1 MENEYLLEVKD
12 LHTSFNVPSGEVR
25 SVNGVS
31 FNLKRGE
38 VLGIVGESG
47 SGKSVTAYS
56 VMQILEKPGRVIGGS
71 IKFKGQE
78 LLGLPNKQLQRI
90 RGKNISIIFQDSMS
104 SLNPVWSIGNQ
115 LMEAVKIHEDEE
127 HKRNRKARIK
137 ELRAEIKVKE
147 KEIDIA
153 PYKAKYKEAEKAY
166 FKDKSEENKKRYDEA
181 QKEFVEKYSPI
192 KKLKDELNDSVH
204 FARKRALEMLRLV
217 GINEPEKRLKQY
229 PFEHSG
235 GMLQRTMIAMAL
247 INEPDLIIADEPTT
261 ALDVTIQA
269 QILELLIDLQKRLN
283 VGIIIITHDL
293 GVVAQICHR
302 VNVMYAGRIVETGTV
317 DDIFYNPQHEYTKG
331 LINSIPKAG
340 KRADKLEPI
349 PGNPV
354 DVFTLPS
361 GCSFAPRCKNCM
373 KVCLKKFPKF
383 LQVKDDH
390 YTACFK
396 YLEKLVDED
405 KISEEEFVKYL
416 DSCEEGNK
424 AFSRISRLDVEKAYQ
439 DYLNKKKENAAKTS
453 DNSISKDEIE
463 AARYQTKE
471 AKLEYYRAKRDF
483 AYAKK
488 EHRAGGKERL
498 SIDKND
504 VHKKIKHHKVEI
516 KSQANNMSASEF
528 DAYLDELVI
537 STTPVNPDSSEE
549 KVLEVKKECKAA
561 RKNVLK
567 GLFKKPRKE
576 RIQALTELDR
586 AKEKVM
592 QAKRD
597 LVWKKYVDKKMISTK
612 KALTKIYEKKT
623 EKKER

>member
-1 MENEYLLEVKD
+1 MENEILLEVKD
-12 LHTSFNVPSGEVR
+12 LHTSFNVPAGEVR
-25 SVNGVS
+25 SVNGIS
-31 FNLKRGE
+31 FTLRRGE

-56 VMQILEKPGRVIGGS
+56 IMQILEKPGRVIGGS

-78 LLGLPNKQLQRI
+78 MLNVPNKQLQKI
-90 RGKNISIIFQDSMS
+90 RGKNVAIIFQDAMS
-104 SLNPVWSIGNQ
+104 SLNPVWSIGDQ
-115 LMEAVKIHEDEE
+115 LMEAVRIHEGAEA
-127 HKRNRKARIK
+127 KAARKARIK
-137 ELRAEIKVKE
+137 ELKAEIKARKQ
-147 KEIDIA
+147 
-153 PYKAKYKEAEKAY
+153 
-166 FKDKSEENKKRYDEA
+166 ENKPYNDLE
-181 QKEFVEKYSPI
+181 E
-192 KKLKDELNDSVH
+192 ELYNKVN
-204 FARKRALEMLRLV
+204 FARNRALEMLKLV

-269 QILELLIDLQKRLN
+269 QILELLLDLQKRLN

-302 VNVMYAGRIVETGTV
+302 VNVMYAGRVVETGTC

-331 LINSIPKAG
+331 LINSIPKAD
-340 KRADKLEPI
+340 KRVDKLEPI

-383 LQVKDDH
+383 IKVSEDH

-396 YLEKLVDED
+396 YLEHLVDEG
-405 KISEEEFVKYL
+405 KISEKEFKDYL

-439 DYLNKKKENAAKTS
+439 DYLAKKAEFDNANKEGSLSKEELETAKF
-453 DNSISKDEIE
+453 
-463 AARYQTKE
+463 RVGE
-471 AKLEYYRAKRDF
+471 AKREYYRARRDF
-483 AYAKK
+483 NYSLKDQ
-488 EHRAGGKERL
+488 RVGGSEKL

-516 KSQANNMSASEF
+516 DSLALALEKPAF
-528 DAYLDELVI
+528 DRYLKDLVI
-537 STTPVNPDSSEE
+537 STTPVNPDASEE
-549 KVLEVKKECKAA
+549 AVREA
-561 RKNVLK
+561 
-567 GLFKKPRKE
+567 
-576 RIQALTELDR
+576 ELNLAK
-586 AKEKVM
+586 AKEDYRAISWTERQTKIEAKAKVDTAREQLM
-592 QAKRD
+592 KAKKD
-597 LVWKKYVDKKMISTK
+597 LYWFNYINKKLESTR
-612 KALTKIYEKKT
+612 KALTNIYDSAHKREAKRLEKEKQKEEKKGH
-623 EKKER
+623 RL

>member
-1 MENEYLLEVKD
+1 MENDVLLEVKD

-31 FNLKRGE
+31 FTLKRGE

-115 LMEAVKIHEDEE
+115 LREAVRIHEDEE
-127 HKRNRKARIK
+127 HKKNRKARINDLK
-137 ELRAEIKVKE
+137 AEIKAKEMELDINGSKIALKEAKATLKNDASEDNKARVATLE
-147 KEIDIA
+147 KELEDKQNVIA
-153 PYKAKYKEAEKAY
+153 PLKQELHDLVN
-166 FKDKSEENKKRYDEA
+166 FA
-181 QKEFVEKYSPI
+181 Q
-192 KKLKDELNDSVH
+192 
-204 FARKRALEMLRLV
+204 KRALEMLRLV

-383 LQVKDDH
+383 LQVNDEH

-396 YLEKLVDED
+396 YLEKLYQEG
-405 KISEEEFVKYL
+405 KISEEEFDKYV

-424 AFSRISRLDVEKAYQ
+424 AFSRITRLDVEKAYQ
-439 DYLNKKKENAAKTS
+439 DYLAKKEENAAKNS
-453 DNSISKDEIE
+453 DNSLSKDELE
-463 AARYQTKE
+463 ASKYQLRE
-471 AKLEYYRAKRDF
+471 AKLEYHRAKRDF
-483 AYAKK
+483 AYAMK
-488 EHRAGGKERL
+488 ERRTGGKERL

-516 KSQANNMSASEF
+516 STKAVNMSSDEF
-528 DAYLDELVI
+528 DAYLENLVI
-537 STTPVNPDSSEE
+537 STTPVNPDSSKEAVQEAKNNLKETKKNYASQKSVSREE
-549 KVLEVKKECKAA
+549 KIK
-561 RKNVLK
+561 
-567 GLFKKPRKE
+567 
-576 RIQALTELDR
+576 ALTAVDA
-586 AKEKVM
+586 AKEKVL
-592 QAKRD
+592 QSKRD
-597 LVWKKYVDKKMISTK
+597 LVWFNYISKKMLSAK
-612 KALTKIYEKKT
+612 KALTRIYEKKKG
-623 EKKER
+623 E

>member
-1 MENEYLLEVKD
+1 MENDVLLEVKD

-31 FNLKRGE
+31 FTLKRGE

-115 LMEAVKIHEDEE
+115 LREAVRIHEDEE
-127 HKRNRKARIK
+127 HKKNRKARIN
-137 ELRAEIKVKE
+137 ELKAEIKAKETEFVNNPEEKE
-147 KEIDIA
+147 KAIA
-153 PYKAKYKEAEKAY
+153 PLKQELHDQVN
-166 FKDKSEENKKRYDEA
+166 FA
-181 QKEFVEKYSPI
+181 Q
-192 KKLKDELNDSVH
+192 
-204 FARKRALEMLRLV
+204 KRALEMLRLV

-235 GMLQRTMIAMAL
+235 GMLQRVMIAMAL

-383 LQVKDDH
+383 LQVNDEH

-396 YLEKLVDED
+396 YLEKLYQEG
-405 KISEEEFVKYL
+405 KISEEEFDKYV

-424 AFSRISRLDVEKAYQ
+424 AFSRITRLDVEKAYQ
-439 DYLNKKKENAAKTS
+439 DYLAKKEESTAKNS
-453 DNSISKDEIE
+453 DNSLSKDELE
-463 AARYQTKE
+463 ASKYQLRE
-471 AKLEYYRAKRDF
+471 AKLEYHRAKRDF
-483 AYAKK
+483 AYATK
-488 EHRAGGKERL
+488 ERRTGGKERL

-516 KSQANNMSASEF
+516 STKAVNMSSDEF
-528 DAYLDELVI
+528 DAYLENLVI
-537 STTPVNPDSSEE
+537 STTPVNPDSSKEAVQEAKNNLKEAKKNYASQKSISREE
-549 KVLEVKKECKAA
+549 KIK
-561 RKNVLK
+561 
-567 GLFKKPRKE
+567 
-576 RIQALTELDR
+576 ALTAVDA
-586 AKEKVM
+586 AKEKVL
-592 QAKRD
+592 QSKRD
-597 LVWKKYVDKKMISTK
+597 LVWFNYISKKMLSAK
-612 KALTKIYEKKT
+612 KALTRIYEKKKG
-623 EKKER
+623 E

>member
-1 MENEYLLEVKD
+1 MEKEVLLEVKD

-31 FNLKRGE
+31 FTLRRGE

-115 LMEAVKIHEDEE
+115 LREAVKIHEDSE
-127 HKRNRKARIK
+127 HKKNRKARIA
-137 ELRAEIKVKE
+137 ELKAEIKAKETEFANNPEEKE
-147 KEIDIA
+147 KTIA
-153 PYKAKYKEAEKAY
+153 PLKQELHDQVN
-166 FKDKSEENKKRYDEA
+166 FA
-181 QKEFVEKYSPI
+181 Q
-192 KKLKDELNDSVH
+192 
-204 FARKRALEMLRLV
+204 KRALEMLRLV

-235 GMLQRTMIAMAL
+235 GMLQRVMIAMAL

-383 LQVKDDH
+383 IQVGDDH

-396 YLEKLVDED
+396 YLEKLYQEGKIKEED
-405 KISEEEFVKYL
+405 FDKYI

-439 DYLNKKKENAAKTS
+439 DYLSKKAENTAKIG
-453 DNSISKDEIE
+453 DNASSKDEIE
-463 AARYQTKE
+463 AARYQIRD
-471 AKLEYYRAKRDF
+471 AKLEYRRAKRDF
-483 AYAKK
+483 AYAIK
-488 EHRAGGKERL
+488 ERHTGGKERL

-516 KSQANNMSASEF
+516 GTKAPNMSADEF
-528 DAYLDELVI
+528 NAYLETLVI
-537 STTPVNPDSSEE
+537 STTPVNPNASKEAVQEAKNNLKVARKNYAAQKKVSREE
-549 KVLEVKKECKAA
+549 KVK
-561 RKNVLK
+561 
-567 GLFKKPRKE
+567 
-576 RIQALTELDR
+576 ALTEIDA
-586 AKEKVM
+586 AKEKVA
-592 QAKRD
+592 QSKRD
-597 LVWKKYVDKKMISTK
+597 LVWFNYIEKKMLSTK
-612 KALTKIYEKKT
+612 KALARIYEKKKG
-623 EKKER
+623 E

>member
-1 MENEYLLEVKD
+1 MEKEVLLEVKD

-31 FNLKRGE
+31 FTLNRGE

-115 LMEAVKIHEDEE
+115 LREAVRIHEDVE
-127 HKRNRKARIK
+127 HKKNRKARIK
-137 ELRAEIKVKE
+137 ELKAEIKAKETEFANNSEEKE
-147 KEIDIA
+147 KVIA
-153 PYKAKYKEAEKAY
+153 PLKQELHDLVY
-166 FKDKSEENKKRYDEA
+166 FA
-181 QKEFVEKYSPI
+181 Q
-192 KKLKDELNDSVH
+192 
-204 FARKRALEMLRLV
+204 KRALEMLRLV

-235 GMLQRTMIAMAL
+235 GMLQRVMIAMAL
-247 INEPDLIIADEPTT
+247 INEPGLIIADEPTT

-383 LQVKDDH
+383 IQVGDNH

-396 YLEKLVDED
+396 YLEKLYQEG
-405 KISEEEFVKYL
+405 KISEEDFDKYV

-439 DYLNKKKENAAKTS
+439 DYLAKKEANAVKIS
-453 DNSISKDEIE
+453 DKSLSKDEIE
-463 AARYQTKE
+463 AARYQTRD
-471 AKLEYYRAKRDF
+471 AKLEYHRAKRDF
-483 AYAKK
+483 AYAMR
-488 EHRAGGKERL
+488 ERHAGGKERL

-516 KSQANNMSASEF
+516 TTKAINMSSDEF
-528 DAYLDELVI
+528 DAYLDNLVI
-537 STTPVNPDSSEE
+537 STTPVNPDSSVEAVQE
-549 KVLEVKKECKAA
+549 AKNNLKAA
-561 RKNVLK
+561 KKNYAAQ
-567 GLFKKPRKE
+567 KKISRESK
-576 RIQALTELDR
+576 IKALTEVDA
-586 AKEKVM
+586 AKEKVL
-592 QAKRD
+592 QSKRD
-597 LVWKKYVDKKMISTK
+597 LVWFNYINKKMLSTK
-612 KALTKIYEKKT
+612 KALVRIYEKKKG
-623 EKKER
+623 E

>member
-1 MENEYLLEVKD
+1 MENEVLLEVKD

-31 FNLKRGE
+31 FTLRRGE

-78 LLGLPNKQLQRI
+78 LLGLPNRQLQRI

-115 LMEAVKIHEDEE
+115 LMEAVRIHEDEE
-127 HKRNRKARIK
+127 HKKNRKARIN
-137 ELRAEIKVKE
+137 ELKAEIKAKEVELDINSSKAKLNEAKKAAKDEEVKQYE
-147 KEIDIA
+147 KELADKLAIIA
-153 PYKAKYKEAEKAY
+153 P
-166 FKDKSEENKKRYDEA
+166 
-181 QKEFVEKYSPI
+181 
-192 KKLKDELNDSVH
+192 LKQELDDSIH

-302 VNVMYAGRIVETGTV
+302 VNVMYAGRIVETGTA

-373 KVCLKKFPKF
+373 KVCLKKFPKY
-383 LQVKDDH
+383 LQVNGEH

-396 YLEKLVDED
+396 YLENLYQEG
-405 KISEEEFVKYL
+405 KISEEEFDKYV

-439 DYLNKKKENAAKTS
+439 DYLAKKDEYSSEINDKS
-453 DNSISKDEIE
+453 LSSDEIE
-463 AARYQTKE
+463 ALRYRLRE
-471 AKLEYYRAKRDF
+471 AKLEYRRARRDF

-488 EHRAGGKERL
+488 EHHTGGKERL

-516 KSQANNMSASEF
+516 KAQAVNMSSDEF
-528 DAYLDELVI
+528 DAYLHELVI
-537 STTPVNPDSSEE
+537 STTPVNMDASEE
-549 KVLEVKKECKAA
+549 MILEAKNALKDAKKNYAKQKKAS
-561 RKNVLK
+561 
-567 GLFKKPRKE
+567 RKE
-576 RIQALTELDR
+576 KIKALAEIDH
-586 AKEKVM
+586 AKEKVT
-592 QAKRD
+592 QSKRD
-597 LVWKKYVDKKMISTK
+597 LLWKKYIDKKLLSTK
-612 KALTKIYEKKT
+612 KALTRIYENKT

>member
-1 MENEYLLEVKD
+1 MANEVLLEVKN

-31 FNLKRGE
+31 FTLRRGE

-71 IKFKGQE
+71 IKFNGQE
-78 LLGLPNKQLQRI
+78 LLGLPNKQLQKI
-90 RGKNISIIFQDSMS
+90 RGNKISIIFQDAMS

-115 LMEAVKIHEDEE
+115 LEEAVRIHEDEE
-127 HKRNRKARIK
+127 HKAERKARIK
-137 ELRAEIKVKE
+137 QLKAEIKAK
-147 KEIDIA
+147 
-153 PYKAKYKEAEKAY
+153 KAKGEDYI
-166 FKDKSEENKKRYDEA
+166 D
-181 QKEFVEKYSPI
+181 
-192 KKLKDELNDSVH
+192 LKQELDDNVH

-269 QILELLIDLQKRLN
+269 QILELLLDLQKRLN

-331 LINSIPKAG
+331 LINSIPKAD
-340 KRADKLEPI
+340 KRVDKLEPI

-373 KVCLKKFPKF
+373 KVCLKKFPQFIK
-383 LQVKDDH
+383 VSEDH
-390 YTACFK
+390 YTSCFK
-396 YLEKLVDED
+396 YLEKLVEQG
-405 KISEEEFVKYL
+405 KLSEEEFKDYL
-416 DSCEEGNK
+416 DSCQEGNK
-424 AFSRISRLDVEKAYQ
+424 AFTRISRLDVEKAYQ
-439 DYLNKKKENAAKTS
+439 AYLNKKNTYKHDIKNGSLSAEGIEIAK
-453 DNSISKDEIE
+453 
-463 AARYQTKE
+463 YQLKE
-471 AKLEYYRAKRDF
+471 ARQEYHRARRDF
-483 AYAKK
+483 AYAVKDRK
-488 EHRAGGKERL
+488 AGGSERL

-504 VHKKIKHHKVEI
+504 VAKKTHHHKVEI
-516 KSQANNMSASEF
+516 RANALVMSKEDLNEYINNM
-528 DAYLDELVI
+528 VI
-537 STTPVNPDSSEE
+537 STTPVNPDASIEAVNKAKEE
-549 KVLEVKKECKAA
+549 LKEA
-561 RKNVLK
+561 RKVVCSFNI
-567 GLFKKPRKE
+567 FKQRKE
-576 RIQALTELDR
+576 RVE
-586 AKEKVM
+586 AKANVDVKAEKYN
-592 QAKRD
+592 QAKKD
-597 LVWKKYVDKKMISTK
+597 LYWFNYISKKFDATK
-612 KALTKIYEKKT
+612 KALVNIYEATRAQDAKAREKAKAKEAKKAAKGK
-623 EKKER
+623 EK

>member
-1 MENEYLLEVKD
+1 MEKEVLLEVKD

-31 FNLKRGE
+31 FTLNRGE

-115 LMEAVKIHEDEE
+115 LREAVRIHEDAE
-127 HKRNRKARIK
+127 HKKNRKARIK
-137 ELRAEIKVKE
+137 ELKAEIKAKETEFANNPEEKE
-147 KEIDIA
+147 KAVA
-153 PYKAKYKEAEKAY
+153 PLKQELHDLVY
-166 FKDKSEENKKRYDEA
+166 FA
-181 QKEFVEKYSPI
+181 Q
-192 KKLKDELNDSVH
+192 
-204 FARKRALEMLRLV
+204 KRALEMLRLV

-235 GMLQRTMIAMAL
+235 GMLQRVMIAMAL

-317 DDIFYNPQHEYTKG
+317 NDIFYNPQHEYTKG

-383 LQVKDDH
+383 IQVGDNH

-396 YLEKLVDED
+396 YLEKLYQEG
-405 KISEEEFVKYL
+405 KISEEDFDQYV

-439 DYLNKKKENAAKTS
+439 DYLAKKEANSAKIS
-453 DNSISKDEIE
+453 DQSLSKDEIE
-463 AARYQTKE
+463 AARYQTRD
-471 AKLEYYRAKRDF
+471 AKLEYHRAKRDF
-483 AYAKK
+483 AYAMR
-488 EHRAGGKERL
+488 ERHAGGKERL

-516 KSQANNMSASEF
+516 TTKAINMSSDEF
-528 DAYLDELVI
+528 DAYLDNLVI
-537 STTPVNPDSSEE
+537 STTPVNPDSSVEAVQE
-549 KVLEVKKECKAA
+549 AKNNLKAA
-561 RKNVLK
+561 KKNYAAQ
-567 GLFKKPRKE
+567 KKISREAK
-576 RIQALTELDR
+576 IKALTEVDA
-586 AKEKVM
+586 AKEKVL
-592 QAKRD
+592 QSKRD
-597 LVWKKYVDKKMISTK
+597 LVWFNYINKKMLSTK
-612 KALTKIYEKKT
+612 KALVRIYEKKKG
-623 EKKER
+623 E

>member
-1 MENEYLLEVKD
+1 MENEVLLEVKD

-31 FNLKRGE
+31 FTLRRGE

-71 IKFKGQE
+71 IKFNGQE
-78 LLGLPNKQLQRI
+78 LLGLPNKQLQKI
-90 RGKNISIIFQDSMS
+90 RGKKISIIFQDSMS
-104 SLNPVWSIGNQ
+104 SLNPVWSIGDQ
-115 LMEAVKIHEDEE
+115 LREAVRIHEDEE
-127 HKRNRKARIK
+127 SRRKRKARIK
-137 ELRAEIKVKE
+137 ELKAQIKE
-147 KEIDIA
+147 KQGA
-153 PYKAKYKEAEKAY
+153 
-166 FKDKSEENKKRYDEA
+166 SEEELAPLKK
-181 QKEFVEKYSPI
+181 
-192 KKLKDELNDSVH
+192 ELDDLVN
-204 FARKRALEMLRLV
+204 FAHKRALEMLRLV
-217 GINEPEKRLKQY
+217 GINDPEKRLKQY

-340 KRADKLEPI
+340 KRADHLEPI

-373 KVCLKKFPKF
+373 KVCLRKFPQF
-383 LQVKDDH
+383 LHVDGDH

-396 YLEKLVDED
+396 YLEQLAENGEM
-405 KISEEEFVKYL
+405 SEEEFNQYIE
-416 DSCEEGNK
+416 SCQEGNK

-439 DYLNKKKENAAKTS
+439 DYLAKKEIYAEKS
-453 DNSISKDEIE
+453 KDPSISKDELDVLRYHVTE
-463 AARYQTKE
+463 ARQ
-471 AKLEYYRAKRDF
+471 EYYRAKRDF
-483 AYAKK
+483 AYAL
-488 EHRAGGKERL
+488 KERRVGGSEKL

-504 VHKKIKHHKVEI
+504 VRKKIKHHKVEI
-516 KSQANNMSASEF
+516 RTLASNGMTIDMF
-528 DAYLDELVI
+528 KHYLDNLII
-537 STTPVNPDSSEE
+537 STTPVNPDASEKAVNEAKKALKDARINYLANRGASRQEKIQLLAEIDALKE
-549 KVLEVKKECKAA
+549 KVL
-561 RKNVLK
+561 
-567 GLFKKPRKE
+567 
-576 RIQALTELDR
+576 QS
-586 AKEKVM
+586 
-592 QAKRD
+592 KRD
-597 LVWKKYVDKKMISTK
+597 LVWFKYVSKKLLKTK
-612 KALTKIYEKKT
+612 KALALIYEKYSDS
-623 EKKER
+623 EGGR

>member
-1 MENEYLLEVKD
+1 MENDVLLEVKD

-31 FNLKRGE
+31 FTLRRGE

-71 IKFKGQE
+71 IKFNGQE
-78 LLGLPNKQLQRI
+78 LLGLPTKQLQKI
-90 RGKNISIIFQDSMS
+90 RGKKVSIIFQDAMS

-115 LMEAVKIHEDEE
+115 LREAVRIHEDEE
-127 HKRNRKARIK
+127 DKAKRKARIK
-137 ELRAEIKVKE
+137 ELRKEIKE
-147 KEIDIA
+147 K
-153 PYKAKYKEAEKAY
+153 KARNEDVTA
-166 FKDKSEENKKRYDEA
+166 
-181 QKEFVEKYSPI
+181 
-192 KKLKDELNDSVH
+192 LKVELNDLVN
-204 FARKRALEMLRLV
+204 FAQKRALEMLKLV

-269 QILELLIDLQKRLN
+269 QILELLLDLQKRLN

-302 VNVMYAGRIVETGTV
+302 VNVMYAGRIVETGTC

-331 LINSIPKAG
+331 LINSIPKAD
-340 KRADKLEPI
+340 KRVDKLEPI

-383 LQVKDDH
+383 IEVSKDH

-396 YLEKLVDED
+396 YLEKLEQEG
-405 KISEEEFVKYL
+405 KISEEQFNEYL

-424 AFSRISRLDVEKAYQ
+424 AFTRISRLDVEKAYQ
-439 DYLNKKKENAAKTS
+439 DYLAKRREYAQAT
-453 DNSISKDEIE
+453 DNSNLSKDELEIAKYQLVE
-463 AARYQTKE
+463 ARQ
-471 AKLEYYRAKRDF
+471 EYGRAKRDF
-483 AYAKK
+483 AYALR
-488 EHRAGGKERL
+488 ERRVGGSEKL

-516 KSQANNMSASEF
+516 ASLGRDLSLEDF
-528 DAYLDELVI
+528 NAYLDNLSI
-537 STTPVNPDSSEE
+537 STTPVNPDASPEY
-549 KVLEVKKECKAA
+549 VKEARQAVNEAKHNYLATRGQDRSIRIAA
-561 RKNVLK
+561 LAK
-567 GLFKKPRKE
+567 
-576 RIQALTELDR
+576 LDA
-586 AKEKVM
+586 AKEKYA
-592 QAKRD
+592 QSQRD
-597 LVWKKYVDKKMISTK
+597 LVWANYVNKKRLATK
-612 KALTKIYEKKT
+612 KALMKIYENAKLKK
-623 EKKER
+623 EKKEGQGR

>member
-1 MENEYLLEVKD
+1 MANEVLLEVKN

-31 FNLKRGE
+31 FTLRRGE

-71 IKFKGQE
+71 IKFNGQE
-78 LLGLPNKQLQRI
+78 LLGLPNKQLQKI
-90 RGKNISIIFQDSMS
+90 RGNKISIIFQDAMS
-104 SLNPVWSIGNQ
+104 SLNPVWSIGDQ
-115 LMEAVKIHEDEE
+115 LMEAVRIHEGAEA
-127 HKRNRKARIK
+127 KAARKARIK
-137 ELRAEIKVKE
+137 ELKAEIKARKQ
-147 KEIDIA
+147 
-153 PYKAKYKEAEKAY
+153 
-166 FKDKSEENKKRYDEA
+166 ENKPYNDLE
-181 QKEFVEKYSPI
+181 E
-192 KKLKDELNDSVH
+192 ELYNKVN
-204 FARKRALEMLRLV
+204 FARNRALEMLKLV

-269 QILELLIDLQKRLN
+269 QILELLLDLQKRLN

-302 VNVMYAGRIVETGTV
+302 VNVMYAGRIVETGTC

-331 LINSIPKAG
+331 LINSIPKAD
-340 KRADKLEPI
+340 KRVDKLEPI

-373 KVCLKKFPKF
+373 KVCLKKFPQFIK
-383 LQVKDDH
+383 VSEDH

-396 YLEKLVDED
+396 YLEHLVDEG
-405 KISEEEFVKYL
+405 KISEKEFKDYL

-424 AFSRISRLDVEKAYQ
+424 AFSRISRLDVERAYQ
-439 DYLNKKKENAAKTS
+439 DYLVKRDDYKNKANDPATGKEDLEIAKFRS
-453 DNSISKDEIE
+453 NE
-463 AARYQTKE
+463 ARQ
-471 AKLEYYRAKRDF
+471 EYYRARRDF
-483 AYAKK
+483 FYALKDQK
-488 EHRAGGKERL
+488 VGGSEKL

-516 KSQANNMSASEF
+516 KTLGAAMEREAF
-528 DAYLDELVI
+528 DRYLKDLVI
-537 STTPVNPDSSEE
+537 STTPVNPDASPEA
-549 KVLEVKKECKAA
+549 VKKAEENLKQARIDCMAISYEERQRKIEAKA
-561 RKNVLK
+561 KVDTMNE
-567 GLFKKPRKE
+567 LFAKAKKDLYWANY
-576 RIQALTELDR
+576 I
-586 AKEKVM
+586 AKKLE
-592 QAKRD
+592 
-597 LVWKKYVDKKMISTK
+597 STK
-612 KALTKIYEKKT
+612 KALEKVYKNAKAKEEARIKAE
-623 EKKER
+623 EKAKEKAEAHRKGKEK

>member
-1 MENEYLLEVKD
+1 MENEILLEVKD
-12 LHTSFNVPSGEVR
+12 LHTSFNVPAGEVR
-25 SVNGVS
+25 SVNGIS
-31 FNLKRGE
+31 FTLRRGE

-56 VMQILEKPGRVIGGS
+56 IMQILEKPGRVIGGS

-78 LLGLPNKQLQRI
+78 MLNVPNKQLQKI
-90 RGKNISIIFQDSMS
+90 RGKNVAIIFQDAMS
-104 SLNPVWSIGNQ
+104 SLNPVWSIGDQ
-115 LMEAVKIHEDEE
+115 LMEAVRIHEGAEA
-127 HKRNRKARIK
+127 KAARKARIK
-137 ELRAEIKVKE
+137 ELKAEIKARKQ
-147 KEIDIA
+147 
-153 PYKAKYKEAEKAY
+153 
-166 FKDKSEENKKRYDEA
+166 ENKPYNDLE
-181 QKEFVEKYSPI
+181 E
-192 KKLKDELNDSVH
+192 ELYNKVN
-204 FARKRALEMLRLV
+204 FARNRALEMLKLV

-269 QILELLIDLQKRLN
+269 QILELLLDLQKRLN

-302 VNVMYAGRIVETGTV
+302 VNVMYAGRVVETGTC

-331 LINSIPKAG
+331 LINSIPKAD
-340 KRADKLEPI
+340 KRVDKLEPI

-383 LQVKDDH
+383 IKVSEDH

-396 YLEKLVDED
+396 YLEHLVDEG
-405 KISEEEFVKYL
+405 KISEKEFKDYL

-439 DYLNKKKENAAKTS
+439 DYLAKKAEFDNANKEGSLGKEELETAKF
-453 DNSISKDEIE
+453 
-463 AARYQTKE
+463 RVGE
-471 AKLEYYRAKRDF
+471 AKREYYRARRDF
-483 AYAKK
+483 NYSLKDQ
-488 EHRAGGKERL
+488 RVGGSEKL

-516 KSQANNMSASEF
+516 KAQAINMSSEDF

-537 STTPVNPDSSEE
+537 STTPVNPDASEDM
-549 KVLEVKKECKAA
+549 VLEAKKGLKEA
-561 RKNVLK
+561 RKDYAK
-567 GLFKKPRKE
+567 RRSDSREE
-576 RIQALTELDR
+576 RIKALTEIDH
-586 AKEKVM
+586 AKEKIL
-592 QAKRD
+592 QCKRD
-597 LVWKKYVDKKMISTK
+597 LVWKRYIDKKMLSTK
-612 KALTKIYEKKT
+612 KALTRIYEKKT

>member
-1 MENEYLLEVKD
+1 MENEVLLEVKD

-31 FNLKRGE
+31 FTLKRGE

-78 LLGLPNKQLQRI
+78 LLGLPNKQLQKI

-115 LMEAVKIHEDEE
+115 LIEAVKIHEDEE

-147 KEIDIA
+147 KEINIA
-153 PYKAKYKEAEKAY
+153 PYKARYKEAEKGY
-166 FKDKSEENKKRYDEA
+166 FKDKSEESKKRYDEA

-192 KKLKDELNDSVH
+192 KSLKDELNDLVH

-383 LQVKDDH
+383 LQVSDEH

-396 YLEKLVDED
+396 YLEKLVDEG

-439 DYLNKKKENAAKTS
+439 DYLTKKKENAAKTS
-453 DNSISKDEIE
+453 DNSLSKDEIE

-471 AKLEYYRAKRDF
+471 AKLEYHRAKRDF

-488 EHRAGGKERL
+488 EHHAGGKERL

-504 VHKKIKHHKVEI
+504 VYKKIKHHKVEI
-516 KSQANNMSASEF
+516 KSQANNMSADEF
-528 DAYLDELVI
+528 DAYLNELVI
-537 STTPVNPDSSEE
+537 STTPVNQDASEE
-549 KVLEVKKECKAA
+549 MVLEAKKERKAA
-561 RKNVLK
+561 RKSVLK
-567 GLFKKPRKE
+567 GLFNKPREEK
-576 RIQALTELDR
+576 IQALNELDH
-586 AKEKVM
+586 ADEKVL

-597 LVWKKYVDKKMISTK
+597 LVWKKYVDKKMLSTK

>member
-1 MENEYLLEVKD
+1 MENEVLLEVKD

-31 FNLKRGE
+31 FTLKRGE

-115 LMEAVKIHEDEE
+115 LKEAVKIHEDEE
-127 HKRNRKARIK
+127 HKKNRKARIN
-137 ELRAEIKVKE
+137 ELKAEIKAKEAELDINSSKAALKEAKKAGDADKVINLE
-147 KEIDIA
+147 KEIADKEASIA
-153 PYKAKYKEAEKAY
+153 PLKQELHDLVN
-166 FKDKSEENKKRYDEA
+166 FA
-181 QKEFVEKYSPI
+181 Q
-192 KKLKDELNDSVH
+192 
-204 FARKRALEMLRLV
+204 KRALEMLRLV

-383 LQVKDDH
+383 IQVGEDH
-390 YTACFK
+390 YTSCFK
-396 YLEKLVDED
+396 YLEKLYQEG
-405 KISEEEFVKYL
+405 KISEEDFDNYV

-439 DYLNKKKENAAKTS
+439 DYLSKKAENAAKTG
-453 DNSISKDEIE
+453 DNSLNKDELE
-463 AARYQTKE
+463 ASKFQLRE
-471 AKLEYYRAKRDF
+471 AKLEYHRAKRDF
-483 AYAKK
+483 SYAKR
-488 EHRAGGKERL
+488 ERRTGGKEKL

-516 KSQANNMSASEF
+516 STKAANMSSDDL
-528 DAYLDELVI
+528 DAYLESLVI
-537 STTPVNPDSSEE
+537 STTPINPDSSNEAVLGAKKNLKKAKKNYTAKKKISREE
-549 KVLEVKKECKAA
+549 KIK
-561 RKNVLK
+561 
-567 GLFKKPRKE
+567 
-576 RIQALTELDR
+576 ALTEVDA
-586 AKEKVM
+586 AKEKVL
-592 QAKRD
+592 QSKRD
-597 LVWKKYVDKKMISTK
+597 LVWFNYINKKMLSTK
-612 KALTKIYEKKT
+612 KALVRIYEKKKG
-623 EKKER
+623 E